1 MYCLCLTI
9 LHDTTIGVSQ
19 ECLLGIVQSE
29 IDDLMPRDFH
39 SMGHLRKCVQKMR
52 SVMTDSSEQPEDY
65 SLDNDNDDDFIRSS
79 SNSSNDG
86 SSSSSSS
93 SSSNSSNSSSS
104 SISSGSSSITSST
117 ISSSSSSNDEV
128 PCQSMLNS
136 SFAFDND
143 WPGQVL
149 EMIDRGFTLRDPYM
163 MKVVRNMRVGALT
176 KLWKGNKFKFAIKDS
191 INAVGR

>member
-1 MYCLCLTI
+1 
-9 LHDTTIGVSQ
+9 
-19 ECLLGIVQSE
+19 
-29 IDDLMPRDFH
+29 
-39 SMGHLRKCVQKMR
+39 
-52 SVMTDSSEQPEDY
+52 
-65 SLDNDNDDDFIRSS
+65 
-79 SNSSNDG
+79 
-86 SSSSSSS
+86 
-93 SSSNSSNSSSS
+93 
-104 SISSGSSSITSST
+104 
-117 ISSSSSSNDEV
+117 
-128 PCQSMLNS
+128 MLNS

>member
-1 MYCLCLTI
+1 MCLTI
-9 LHDTTIGVSQ
+9 LDETTVGVSQ

-39 SMGHLRKCVQKMR
+39 SMAHLRKCVQKMR
-52 SVMTDSSEQPEDY
+52 SVITDSSEQPEDY
-65 SLDNDNDDDFIRSS
+65 SLDNDKDDDFIRSS
-79 SNSSNDG
+79 SISSNDG
-86 SSSSSSS
+86 SGSSS
-93 SSSNSSNSSSS
+93 SSSS
-104 SISSGSSSITSST
+104 SISSGSSSITYST
-117 ISSSSSSNDEV
+117 SSSSSSSNDEV

-149 EMIDRGFTLRDPYM
+149 EMIDRGFTLRDPYL